1 MSHYMTALAMR
12 QKGLKPSTK
21 IVLYW
26 LADHHNET
34 TGECFP
40 SYSTLEAECE
50 MHRATVM
57 RHIDELVKL
66 GLIER
71 IKRTRANGSQTSNG
85 YRLSLK
91 NNLSQNATPPVANCD
106 PHNLGNI
113 TYKKDNNKLLS
124 TKDENDLALFEYE
137 FWNDYPRK
145 VGKKAAFK
153 AWKRHIKNNKQEA
166 PKIMLA
172 YIDFTDQLEGKD
184 EQFIPHLSTWINGE
198 RWKDGE

>member
-1 MSHYMTALAMR
+1 MTALAMR
-12 QKGLKPSTK
+12 QQGLKPSTK

-124 TKDENDLALFEYE
+124 TKDDNDLALFEHE

-166 PKIMLA
+166 PQIMLA